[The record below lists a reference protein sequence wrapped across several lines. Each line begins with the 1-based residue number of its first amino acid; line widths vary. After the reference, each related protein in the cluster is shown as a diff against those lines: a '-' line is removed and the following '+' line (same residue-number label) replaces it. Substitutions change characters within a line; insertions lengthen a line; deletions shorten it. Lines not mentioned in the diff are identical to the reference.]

1 MGATAD
7 RYDDQGHRSR
17 VVLLGQ
23 VSQAATAL
31 SNTLGPPSQFSAN
44 TNADTPNRS
53 TRSIA
58 AESFIPLSIM
68 RDQSFDP
75 KASDVQSRS
84 GRRSKLAIMCGLL
97 SVTVLAGTTKDIGQ
111 FQRADIDQKG
121 EIDRTIS
128 LDAPL
133 GSPLQSISATQIDLS
148 MPRLT
153 VHPSTGVA
161 GEPVP
166 LGVVVEGQP
175 DGAVVHLVG
184 LAAGMELSSGR
195 ALGREIW
202 EIRATDLGYAW
213 IGPPVDFVG
222 SVDLIAE
229 LHLRDEVV
237 DRQLIRLEW
246 LALTA
251 APNHLDQIEIRE
263 EPPLAS
269 QVDQTTTVLT
279 PADLPTIAKA
289 QVDLP
294 EDAAEV
300 RLETSSVPGQ
310 FDETE
315 LLRSPSVSE
324 PKELRPLMQQEIAAP
339 SVLPILTHLRGDQ
352 EQITAAPKFSLAQN
366 KLNQEEIDFHLTRG
380 KELMANGDLVAARI
394 VLRRAADANDAESA
408 LALAATY
415 DPLVLR
421 ELKAPALMADIA
433 MARALYDKA
442 KELGSTVA
450 LRRLQLLSSELR

>member
-1 MGATAD
+1 MGATTD
-7 RYDDQGHRSR
+7 RHHDQGPRSR
-17 VVLLGQ
+17 LVLLDQ

-31 SNTLGPPSQFSAN
+31 SNTLGSSQFSAN

-58 AESFIPLSIM
+58 ARSFIPLSVM
-68 RDQSFDP
+68 RDQDP
-75 KASDVQSRS
+75 KASDVQTRS
-84 GRRSKLAIMCGLL
+84 GRRSKHAIICGFL
-97 SVTVLAGTTKDIGQ
+97 SVTVLAGTTTDIGQ
-111 FQRADIDQKG
+111 FQRADIGQKR
-121 EIDRTIS
+121 EVDRTIA
-128 LDAPL
+128 LDASL
-133 GSPLQSISATQIDLS
+133 GSPLQSISPTQADLS

-166 LGVVVEGQP
+166 LGLVVEGQP

-195 ALGREIW
+195 ALGRDIW

-213 IGPPVDFVG
+213 IGPPADFVG

-229 LHLRDEVV
+229 LHLRDDEVV

-251 APNHLDQIEIRE
+251 ARNHLDQIEIQE
-263 EPPLAS
+263 EPSAS
-269 QVDQTTTVLT
+269 QVDQTATAVT
-279 PADLPTIAKA
+279 PADLPAIAQG
-289 QVDLP
+289 QVDWP
-294 EDAAEV
+294 EI
-300 RLETSSVPGQ
+300 RLSTSSKLVQLQ
-310 FDETE
+310 FDERE
-315 LLRSPSVSE
+315 LLEAPSVSE
-324 PKELRPLMQQEIAAP
+324 PRELRPLEQQEIVAP
-339 SVLPILTHLRGDQ
+339 SVLPISTHQRGDQ

-366 KLNQEEIDFHLTRG
+366 KLNQEQIDFYLTRG

-394 VLRRAADANDAESA
+394 VLRRAAEANDAESA

-421 ELKAPALMADIA
+421 ELKAPALMADVA

-450 LRRLQLLSSELR
+450 LRRLQLLSSEPR